1 MKNKELFRTKLD
13 RIDGKVRTIKV
24 MVTRQGT
31 SVEDINE
38 VLDAIT
44 NELSD
49 LNTMLERI
57 QTVYGGF
64 RFRGYSNHNY
74 RCWWA
79 CSKRC

>member
-1 MKNKELFRTKLD
+1 MKNKELFRKKLD

-49 LNTMLERI
+49 LNTMLERM
-57 QTVYGGF
+57 QTVYG
-64 RFRGYSNHNY
+64 RQ
-74 RCWWA
+74 
-79 CSKRC
+79 

>member
-49 LNTMLERI
+49 LNTMLERM
-57 QTVYGGF
+57 QTVYG
-64 RFRGYSNHNY
+64 RQ
-74 RCWWA
+74 
-79 CSKRC
+79 

>member
-31 SVEDINE
+31 SVEAINE

-49 LNTMLERI
+49 LNTMLERM
-57 QTVYGGF
+57 QTVYG
-64 RFRGYSNHNY
+64 RQ
-74 RCWWA
+74 
-79 CSKRC
+79 

>member
-31 SVEDINE
+31 SVEDINK

-49 LNTMLERI
+49 LNTMLERM
-57 QTVYGGF
+57 QTVYG
-64 RFRGYSNHNY
+64 RQ
-74 RCWWA
+74 
-79 CSKRC
+79 

>member
-1 MKNKELFRTKLD
+1 MKNKELFRKKLD

-38 VLDAIT
+38 VLDTIT

-49 LNTMLERI
+49 LNTMLERM
-57 QTVYGGF
+57 QTVYG
-64 RFRGYSNHNY
+64 RQ
-74 RCWWA
+74 
-79 CSKRC
+79 

>member
-57 QTVYGGF
+57 QTVYG
-64 RFRGYSNHNY
+64 RQ
-74 RCWWA
+74 
-79 CSKRC
+79 